1 MNHIRRL
8 TGVLAGLA
16 GILVAFGAAAPSALA
31 VHVPPPGGSGGAPP
45 PAPVTVVAGGM
56 PGWQIT
62 LIAIGAA
69 LLAATLAVLL
79 DRARA
84 RRRSVTVTAASA

>member
-31 VHVPPPGGSGGAPP
+31 VHVPPLAD
-45 PAPVTVVAGGM
+45 PA
-56 PGWQIT
+56 
-62 LIAIGAA
+62 
-69 LLAATLAVLL
+69 
-79 DRARA
+79 A
-84 RRRSVTVTAASA
+84 RRRPPRSPSSLAACQAGRSP

>member
-1 MNHIRRL
+1 MKCICRSV
-8 TGVLAGLA
+8 GALAT
-16 GILVAFGAAAPSALA
+16 LVGALLVFGAAAPAALA
-31 VHVPPPGGSGGAPP
+31 TLPPPEPGAPS
-45 PAPVTVVAGGM
+45 VVAPSVVIHTSGM

-69 LLAATLAVLL
+69 LLAAVLAVIA

-84 RRRSVTVTAASA
+84 ARRTVIGGAA